1 VTWILWRLELA
12 ACRRRVRRAA
22 YRAMLTERH
31 PLGDVMRFRL
41 ELAQLDLRHLELN
54 EPIR

>member
-1 VTWILWRLELA
+1 VTWLAWRLELA

-22 YRAMLTERH
+22 YLATVAERH
-31 PLGDVMRFRL
+31 PLGEVLAFRL
-41 ELAQLDLRHLELN
+41 EMARVDLRHLELN